1 MTSLAAGRRGTSAAC
16 GRSRSGG
23 YSRSVK
29 FAVGV
34 LFAILVGQ
42 AAASAANDPAS
53 IQGLTSKFVNVNG
66 VKTRYYEMGKGE
78 PMVLV
83 HGGSTAGSSTAN
95 VWSRNIPGLAKHFHV
110 FAVDRLGSGMTG
122 NPLQDKDYSTQGQVE
137 HIYQFIQTL
146 KLGKVH
152 LVGHSAGG
160 GIVFFLAIL
169 HPEIA
174 RTLTIIAHGPEAPSA
189 DPNGGPTKLEA
200 ELKKCPDQTQY
211 LGLKCRVVELAWLP
225 TTFDDQYWAADM
237 YMANLPKSKEA
248 RDKINAGAGQAERK
262 AYSAWRA
269 MLWDK
274 VRKDGVLQ
282 VPVLMYAGKDDVLDW
297 AANDATAKLSG
308 ELGLFDIIAAK
319 NTRVRMIVQNNGGH
333 FMYREYPE
341 QFNQDLIG
349 FIDYFEQ
356 HPDVPPQGQL
366 QLPE

>member
-1 MTSLAAGRRGTSAAC
+1 MSSLGWGRRKASAHCSRSQLPGCSRSAA
-16 GRSRSGG
+16 
-23 YSRSVK
+23 
-29 FAVGV
+29 FAVGA
-34 LFAILVGQ
+34 LFVILGGQ

-53 IQGLTSKFVNVNG
+53 IQGLTSKFVDVKG
-66 VKTRYYEMGKGE
+66 VKTRYYEMGQGK

-83 HGGSTAGSSTAN
+83 HGGATAGSSTAN
-95 VWSRNIPGLAKHFHV
+95 VWSRNIPGLAKHFHI

-122 NPLQDKDYSTQGQVE
+122 NPLEDKDYSTQGQVE

-146 KLGKVH
+146 KLGQVH

-160 GIVFFLAIL
+160 GIVFFLAIQ
-169 HPEIA
+169 HPEIV
-174 RTLTIIAHGPEAPSA
+174 RTLTVVAHGPEAPSA

-237 YMANLPKSKEA
+237 YMANLLKSKEA
-248 RDKINAGAGQAERK
+248 RDKINAGAGEAERK
-262 AYSAWRA
+262 AFPAWRT

-274 VRKDGVLQ
+274 VRNDGILQ
-282 VPVLMYAGKDDVLDW
+282 VPVLLYAGKNDVLDW
-297 AANDATAKLSG
+297 AASDATAKLSG
-308 ELGLFDIIAAK
+308 ELSLFDIIAAR
-319 NTRVRMIVQNNGGH
+319 NTRVRMIIQNNGGH

-349 FIDYFEQ
+349 FIDFFE
-356 HPDVPPQGQL
+356 HHSEVPSQGKL